1 MKHYH
6 LTFLRDGKYFT
17 AFACTTS
24 IANFLLI
31 EKELGREVYILYSR
45 EITKEEYTEFGADR
59 KLLSNI

>member
-6 LTFLRDGKYFT
+6 LTILRDGKYVT

-31 EKELGREVYILYSR
+31 EKGLGREVHILYSR
-45 EITKEEYTEFGADR
+45 EITEEEYNSFHN
-59 KLLSNI
+59 L

>member
-17 AFACTTS
+17 AFTCITT

-31 EKELGREVYILYSR
+31 EIELGREVHILYSR
-45 EITKEEYTEFGADR
+45 EITEEEYNSFH
-59 KLLSNI
+59 NN

>member
-24 IANFLLI
+24 IAKFLLI
-31 EKELGREVYILYSR
+31 EKELGREVHILYSR
-45 EITKEEYTEFGADR
+45 EITEEEYTEFGADR